1 MNIIYK
7 EKHFEFFGWAAQAV
21 LKIVKHC
28 RESGV
33 AVTGQLL
40 GLDIGA
46 TLEVTNCFAF
56 PNQGSDHVDDYQVLY
71 DVHSLDRLCIKFYT
85 LGPYSR
91 IKSVNQH
98 PRSYDGIFDMF
109 TSAVG
114 DDEVSAGGKH

>member
-1 MNIIYK
+1 MIRK
-7 EKHFEFFGWAAQAV
+7 EKESEFFGWAVQAV

-56 PNQGSDHVDDYQVLY
+56 PNQGADHVDDYQVLC
-71 DVHSLDRLCIKFYT
+71 DVRILHCFCIKVHAF
-85 LGPYSR
+85 
-91 IKSVNQH
+91 K
-98 PRSYDGIFDMF
+98 F
-109 TSAVG
+109 
-114 DDEVSAGGKH
+114 